1 MTNTVSKVLLIGG
14 TEDGRNI
21 AAKLLEKK
29 IDFIATV
36 TTDYGEE
43 LLLNMDK
50 NIHVIKAKLTDEQ
63 MVDLIKENELEAIVD
78 GSHPYAY
85 EVSKNAMKAAH
96 QAEVKYFRYERKQTE
111 FADDDVTIVDDFY
124 QAAELCNQLEG
135 NIFLTIGSNHL
146 LKFCEVVEDYKERV
160 YARILPVSKMILRAE
175 EAGVNAGHIIA
186 VQGPFSKEFNK
197 ETIKHVDGKI
207 FVTKDSGST
216 GGTAEKIAAAKE
228 LGCKIIIVKRQG
240 IEYDLVY
247 DQIDDL
253 IESISAKR

>member
-21 AAKLLEKK
+21 ALKLIEKE
-29 IDFIATV
+29 IDFLATV

-43 LLLNMDK
+43 LMLGTGD
-50 NIHVIKAKLTDEQ
+50 NIKVLKAKLTMEQ
-63 MVDLIKENELEAIVD
+63 MVDLIKKEKVQAIVD

-85 EVSKNAMKAAH
+85 EVSKNAMQAAH
-96 QAEVKYFRYERKQTE
+96 TADVPYFRYERKQTE
-111 FADDDVTIVDDFY
+111 YSDENVTVVDDFY

-146 LKFCEVVEDYKERV
+146 LKFCEIVDDYKNRL
-160 YARILPVSKMILRAE
+160 YARILPVAKMVERAE
-175 EAGVNAGHIIA
+175 NAGMNAGHIIA
-186 VQGPFSKEFNK
+186 VQGPFSKEFNLQ
-197 ETIKHVDGKI
+197 TIKHVDGKI

-228 LGCKIIIVKRQG
+228 LGCQIIIVKREG
-240 IEYDLVY
+240 LEYDVVF
-247 DQIDDL
+247 DQIDEL
-253 IESISAKR
+253 IAAL